1 MLNYQSEALI
11 FKLDYNILL
20 VNGVFNVLVS
30 ISINTMFMKESGL
43 ANKITSVLIVIYLL
57 VLFWILLFKFGVRFS
72 YMETRS
78 VNLIPFSDFLY
89 PTERTSVSEFI
100 LNIIIFLPL
109 GSYSGILFNRWFYTQ
124 KIFLFF
130 SISLIF
136 EALQFILKIGA
147 FDITDIIT
155 NTFGGFVGLSIW
167 LVIEKLFGKRISAQ
181 RFVNVVAV
189 LGTILMI
196 TLLILLKLQL
206 LPIRYQ

>member
-1 MLNYQSEALI
+1 
-11 FKLDYNILL
+11 
-20 VNGVFNVLVS
+20 
-30 ISINTMFMKESGL
+30 MFMKETGL

-57 VLFWILLFKFGVRFS
+57 VLIWILLFKFGVRFS

-89 PTERTSVSEFI
+89 PTERTSLSEFI

-109 GSYSGILFNRWFYTQ
+109 GSYSGILFNRWSYTR
-124 KIFLFF
+124 KIFFFF
-130 SISLIF
+130 SVSLIF

-147 FDITDIIT
+147 FDVTDIIT
-155 NTFGGFVGLSIW
+155 NTFGGFVGLLIW
-167 LVIEKLFGKRISAQ
+167 LVIEKLFRKRISAQ

>member
-1 MLNYQSEALI
+1 MLKYQSEALI

-20 VNGVFNVLVS
+20 VKGVFNVLVS
-30 ISINTMFMKESGL
+30 ISINTMFMKETGL
-43 ANKITSVLIVIYLL
+43 ANKITGVLIVIYLL

-109 GSYSGILFNRWFYTQ
+109 GSYSGILFNRWSYTQ

-130 SISLIF
+130 SVSLIF

-155 NTFGGFVGLSIW
+155 NTFGGFVGLLIW